1 VRKLRAVAGK
11 ELRQARRDPL
21 SLGLLLGIP
30 TMMLLLYGYA
40 VNFDVRHVALSVEDN
55 DRSRASRALVQAFVQ
70 STYFDLKPER
80 QPGETPEHLFE
91 RKRAQAILVIPEDYG
106 RELAAGRLATVQ
118 FLVDGTDATVAETI
132 LGYANAL
139 ARDQNF
145 RLSAG
150 RLAAP
155 APPGGAAMAAPT
167 LPTLSVEPRVWYNP
181 ELRSSHFLVPGLIG
195 FILMLTAVLSTALSV
210 VREKERGTMEQI
222 RMAPVAT
229 LELLLGKTLPYLVI
243 SLVATALILIAARFL
258 FGVVIRGPLLDLGV
272 AVVLYLLGGLGL
284 GLFVSTLARTQA
296 EAFQIGS
303 TFSILPTFLLSGFI
317 FPVKNMPILMQVISH
332 VVPARYFLTILRGI
346 ILKGTGLGPYHEP
359 LLALFL
365 YAALMIALAGLRF
378 GRRDA

>member
-40 VNFDVRHVALSVEDN
+40 VNFDVRHVALAVEDN
-55 DRSRASRALVQAFVQ
+55 DRSRASRELVQAFIQ
-70 STYFDLKPER
+70 STYFDLKPGR
-80 QPGETPEHLFE
+80 APGETPEHQFE

-106 RELAAGRLATVQ
+106 RELAAGRQATVQ

-132 LGYANAL
+132 LGYASAL
-139 ARDQNF
+139 ARDQNT
-145 RLSAG
+145 
-150 RLAAP
+150 RLASRR
-155 APPGGAAMAAPT
+155 GAPT
-167 LPTLSVEPRVWYNP
+167 TGGSAPGNPTLEVEPRVWYNP

-222 RMAPVAT
+222 RMSPVAT

-243 SLVATALILIAARFL
+243 SLVATVLILVAARFL
-258 FGVVIRGPLLDLGV
+258 FGVVIRGPLLDLAV

-296 EAFQIGS
+296 EAFQIGA
-303 TFSILPTFLLSGFI
+303 TMSILPTFLLSGFI
-317 FPVKNMPILMQVISH
+317 FPVKNMPVVMQVISH
-332 VVPARYFLTILRGI
+332 IVPARYFLIILRGI
-346 ILKGTGLGPYHEP
+346 ILKGTGLGPYHVP
-359 LLALFL
+359 LLALAL
-365 YAALMIALAGLRF
+365 YAAVMIGLAGLRF